1 MVYMEMGAETGILA
15 MSNIPPPC
23 KELCTQK
30 PGMVLAYEKPGMVLA
45 YEKLAWFLPVKINEN
60 KCEKGLYIIQNT
72 VECILWKGIVPTR
85 NG

>member
-30 PGMVLAYEKPGMVLA
+30 PGMVLACEN
-45 YEKLAWFLPVKINEN
+45 LAWFLPAKNWHGS
-60 KCEKGLYIIQNT
+60 CL
-72 VECILWKGIVPTR
+72 
-85 NG
+85 